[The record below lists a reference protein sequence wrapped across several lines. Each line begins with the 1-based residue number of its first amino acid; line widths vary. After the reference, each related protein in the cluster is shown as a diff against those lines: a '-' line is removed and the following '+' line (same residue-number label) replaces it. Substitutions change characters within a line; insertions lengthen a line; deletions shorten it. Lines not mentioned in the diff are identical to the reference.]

1 MVLTSCSSED
11 SNSLIN
17 DPNLLSTYLE
27 DKTIETGAV
36 IACSANSSTN
46 SEVVET
52 YFYPEGN
59 ASNFKLYTTSS
70 SDVDPNTFSNYR
82 LVTISD
88 VPFFNG
94 YLRKFERLSTTEEW
108 LIVTYELDGE
118 IKLSNPIRTKNLT
131 QPSVFSNAIVI
142 NQEEALMPVFNW
154 EANSG
159 MNNAIFFQVLSTIDD
174 ELISGTYTYETHF
187 QYYKTSNVVLNITDG
202 IPPDLTLGQDYKF
215 TIMDVSEDNWVNEVF
230 ISQFTI
236 E

>member
-1 MVLTSCSSED
+1 M
-11 SNSLIN
+11 N
-17 DPNLLSTYLE
+17 
-27 DKTIETGAV
+27 
-36 IACSANSSTN
+36 
-46 SEVVET
+46 
-52 YFYPEGN
+52 
-59 ASNFKLYTTSS
+59 
-70 SDVDPNTFSNYR
+70 
-82 LVTISD
+82 
-88 VPFFNG
+88 
-94 YLRKFERLSTTEEW
+94 W
-108 LIVTYELDGE
+108 MGE